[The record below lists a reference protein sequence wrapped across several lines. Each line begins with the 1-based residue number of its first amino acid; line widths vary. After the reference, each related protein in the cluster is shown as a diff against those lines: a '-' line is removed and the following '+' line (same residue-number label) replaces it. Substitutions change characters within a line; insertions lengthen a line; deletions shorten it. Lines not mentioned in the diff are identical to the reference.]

1 MGQHG
6 KHGPLVRLAALSG
19 LVWAVWAG
27 FAGAACRLALVLA
40 VDMSSSVDD
49 VEYRLQRTGLAVA
62 LNAPDVR
69 HAILQGGQGYVA
81 LAAYEWSG
89 RYKQRVLLDWL
100 ALRGPDDIDRAV
112 AALARG
118 DRAERMHPTAMGYGL
133 GYGAQMLQRG
143 PDCARRVIDVSGD
156 GVNNEG
162 FGPRLA
168 YKHFPLSGV
177 TVNGLVIL
185 GHDPEVLDFY
195 RSQVIRGRNAFV
207 EVATGFE
214 DFEAAMAR
222 KLYREIND
230 MVLGAGPRPAEG
242 APG

>member
-6 KHGPLVRLAALSG
+6 QHGPLVRLAALAA
-19 LVWAVWAG
+19 LVWAVCAG
-27 FAGAACRLALVLA
+27 AAAAACRLALLLA
-40 VDMSSSVDD
+40 LDVSSSVDD
-49 VEYRLQRTGLAVA
+49 VEYRLQRTGLAAA

-69 HAILQGGQGYVA
+69 HAILQGGQGHVA
-81 LAAYEWSG
+81 LAVYEWSG
-89 RYKQRVLLDWL
+89 RYRQKVLLEWL
-100 ALRGPDDIDRAV
+100 ALRSSGDIDRAV
-112 AALARG
+112 ATLAQG

-133 GYGAQMLQRG
+133 GYGARIMQRG
-143 PDCARRVIDVSGD
+143 PDCTRQVIDVSGD

-168 YKHFPLSGV
+168 YKHFPLSDV

-185 GHDPEVLDFY
+185 GHDREVLNFY
-195 RSQVIRGRNAFV
+195 RGQVIRGRNAFV
-207 EVATGFE
+207 EVANGFE

-230 MVLGAGPRPAEG
+230 LVLGA
-242 APG
+242 APLPMQDVPG

>member
-1 MGQHG
+1 
-6 KHGPLVRLAALSG
+6 LVRQATLAA
-19 LVWAVWAG
+19 LVWAVWAVW
-27 FAGAACRLALVLA
+27 AGGAAAACRLALVLA
-40 VDMSSSVDD
+40 LDVSSSVDN
-49 VEYRLQRTGLAVA
+49 VEYRLQRTGLAAA

-69 HAILQGGQGYVA
+69 HAILQGGQGHVA
-81 LAAYEWSG
+81 LAVYEWSG
-89 RYKQRVLLDWL
+89 RYKQRILLDWL
-100 ALRGPDDIDRAV
+100 ALRGPGDIDRAV
-112 AALARG
+112 AELAQG
-118 DRAERMHPTAMGYGL
+118 DRFERMHPTAMGYGL

-185 GHDPEVLDFY
+185 GHDADVLDFY

-207 EVATGFE
+207 EVASGFK

-230 MVLGAGPRPAEG
+230 IVLGAAPAHLQGGPG
-242 APG
+242 